1 MRNGRSD
8 VEIKV
13 RGIGQ
18 KLTDAFE
25 QEAIGDS
32 REYALRR
39 MRALIDSLADI
50 PDASRVIGS
59 ALMQARA
66 NNERRERM
74 AREVA

>member
-1 MRNGRSD
+1 MNREQGM
-8 VEIKV
+8 
-13 RGIGQ
+13 IGVGQ
-18 KLTDAFE
+18 RLTDAFE

-50 PDASRVIGS
+50 PEASRVIGS
-59 ALMQARA
+59 ALNQARA
-66 NNERRERM
+66 NNERRQRM